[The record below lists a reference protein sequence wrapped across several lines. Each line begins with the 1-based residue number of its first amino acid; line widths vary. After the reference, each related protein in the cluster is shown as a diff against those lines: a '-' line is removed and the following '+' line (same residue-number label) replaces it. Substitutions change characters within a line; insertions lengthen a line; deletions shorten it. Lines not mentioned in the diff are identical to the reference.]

1 MLQFINDTQPFLVG
15 LAFKEILSRNPN
27 IDELQVC
34 DFANK
39 DKGIKGFGALAS
51 RLRSSNFDMVID
63 LQNNRRSHLLS
74 FCTFALDRYGY
85 ANNKFGFLLN
95 HGVKDDL
102 ALVDPVTHQFRIFKL
117 LGIELRNPHLEL
129 FPTPQ
134 DDASVEEFLKSQW
147 MAANQKLVGMNISAS
162 LRWESKVWPSEHMV
176 RLFEELGRRDI
187 RVVITGT
194 ENDRSLAATLC
205 QSVKNLKI
213 IDACGKFSINQLA
226 CLIKRCAVY
235 ISGDSAPL
243 HVAACV
249 DTPFVALFGP
259 TSPERHVP
267 PAKYYALVRRNL
279 ACSPCYKSKCSH
291 RKCMKLI
298 TPEEVLQAI
307 EQLLTKTSVP

>member
-1 MLQFINDTQPFLVG
+1 MQKG
-15 LAFKEILSRNPN
+15 L
-27 IDELQVC
+27 
-34 DFANK
+34 
-39 DKGIKGFGALAS
+39 GKGFWELAS

-95 HGVKDDL
+95 RGVKDD
-102 ALVDPVTHQFRIFKL
+102 AAVVDPVTHQFRIFKE

-134 DDASVEEFLKSQW
+134 DDAFVAEFLKSHW
-147 MAANQKLVGMNISAS
+147 LAANQKIVGMNISAS
-162 LRWESKVWPSEHMV
+162 PRWKSKIWPVEHMI
-176 RLFEELGRRDI
+176 RLFEEMGRQDI

-194 ENDRSLAATLC
+194 ENDRALASTLC
-205 QSVKNLKI
+205 QSVKNLKL
-213 IDACGKFSINQLA
+213 IDSCGKMSINQLA

-243 HVAACV
+243 HIAACM

-259 TSPERHVP
+259 TNPDRHLP
-267 PAKYYALVRRNL
+267 PAKYYALIRRHL

-291 RKCMKLI
+291 RRCMRQI
-298 TPEEVLQAI
+298 TPEEVFKAI
-307 EQLLTKTSVP
+307 EQLMVKTSTL